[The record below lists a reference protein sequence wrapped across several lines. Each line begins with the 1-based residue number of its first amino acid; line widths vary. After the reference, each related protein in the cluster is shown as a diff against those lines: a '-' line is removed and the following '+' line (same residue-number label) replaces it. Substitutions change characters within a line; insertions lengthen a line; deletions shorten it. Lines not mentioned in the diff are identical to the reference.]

1 MRNLKFPNFQ
11 AKAGFFGLSHRWM
24 VGLAIAAV
32 FLMSAAF
39 VFTGFGRAG
48 ALSETIPPQVTSQ
61 TQVGGAA
68 NQGAPSAEDTQSID
82 VTTQSGS
89 EASTTTSAVESTSSA
104 ATTGESTATTTP
116 AESTTGA
123 SAQATTAA
131 TGKPSATTVTTKE
144 TSAPTT
150 APTESVAPVALAG
163 TGKIN
168 ILLVG
173 SDARI
178 GVAGARSDS
187 MILLTFDRTSSQIK
201 LTSFMRDMYVAIPGH
216 GSSKLNA
223 AFSYG
228 GESLLMQTL
237 KNNFAIDVDNYITM
251 RFESF
256 IAVVDQIGGITLN
269 LTQKEID
276 YINVEIGGVPDGEGL
291 KQLNGAQT
299 LSHCRNRHVGNG
311 DFTRTARQRAAI
323 KAIFSKIKQQHD
335 AATLAGLVGF
345 AMGNVKTNISA
356 DQILALAT
364 EVLDAGDV
372 NFGEARVPFDG
383 TWEFATKNGA
393 SVIAVDYAANQE
405 RIRQFLDG

>member
-1 MRNLKFPNFQ
+1 MKNSNDPYSKT
-11 AKAGFFGLSHRWM
+11 KAGWFGLSHRWM
-24 VGLAIAAV
+24 VGLAVGAV
-32 FLMSAAF
+32 CLMSAAF
-39 VFTGFGRAG
+39 VFTVFGRAG
-48 ALSETIPPQVTSQ
+48 ALSETIPLQSGQ

-68 NQGAPSAEDTQSID
+68 NQGAPNAEDTQSID

-89 EASTTTSAVESTSSA
+89 ETSTATTAIETTSSA
-104 ATTGESTATTTP
+104 ATTATATP
-116 AESTTGA
+116 AESTTL
-123 SAQATTAA
+123 TTAQP
-131 TGKPSATTVTTKE
+131 TGKPAATTVTQKE
-144 TSAPTT
+144 TTATAP

-168 ILLVG
+168 ILLIG

-187 MILLTFDRTSSQIK
+187 MVLLTFDRASSQIK
-201 LTSFMRDMYVAIPGH
+201 LTSFMRDMYVAIQGH

-256 IAVVDQIGGITLN
+256 IAVVDQIGGISLN

-276 YINVEIGGVPDGEGL
+276 YINVEVGGVPDGDGL

-311 DFTRTARQRAAI
+311 DFTRTARQRTAI

-335 AATLAGLVGF
+335 AATLAGLIGF

-356 DQILALAT
+356 DQILGLAT

-372 NFGEARVPFDG
+372 RFGEARVPFDG

-393 SVIAVDYAANQE
+393 SVIEVDFAANQE